1 MQTWQGVVF
10 QGCAVQQ
17 SLLGCLQALGVQG
30 AAGDLWCWWRIPV
43 AQPECAQGVCAL
55 AWVQG
60 QEGLSDLKTEINV
73 SRNNQFRSDLL
84 SESPSFSAME

>member
-1 MQTWQGVVF
+1 M
-10 QGCAVQQ
+10 
-17 SLLGCLQALGVQG
+17 
-30 AAGDLWCWWRIPV
+30 

-73 SRNNQFRSDLL
+73 SRNNQFSSDLL